1 MQILNITDNNYPN
14 KLLLIKNPPKKLY
27 VEGNIELLNKK
38 SLAIVGSR
46 KHTSYGENF
55 TKQFASQISN
65 YGICIISGLAIGI
78 DTIAHTYSKDSLG
91 KTIAVIGSGLN
102 KIYPQENIS
111 LAKEII
117 NNGGCIISE
126 YEPDS
131 DVIMSNFP
139 KRNRIIVGLS
149 DGVLISEA
157 TLKSGSTLTGHL
169 ALKEN
174 KKVFCLP
181 RNLGETKGAGTND
194 LIKSGAKLVTQPQD
208 ILKEF
213 NINYSENKEI
223 ISYKPKKEAILVKEE
238 YKELYKLITNKPI
251 NINDL
256 VKKSTLNITQLSAEL
271 TMMELE
277 GYIKSL
283 PGNEFVRL

>member
-14 KLLLIKNPPKKLY
+14 KLLSIKDPPKKLY
-27 VEGNIELLNKK
+27 IEGNIELLNKK

-65 YGICIISGLAIGI
+65 YGVCIISGLAIGI

-102 KIYPQENIS
+102 KIYPEENIL

-117 NNGGCIISE
+117 KNGGCLVSE

-131 DVIMSNFP
+131 EVIMSNFP

-149 DGVLISEA
+149 DGILVTEA
-157 TLKSGSTLTGHL
+157 ALKSGSTLTGHL
-169 ALKEN
+169 GLKEN
-174 KKVFCLP
+174 KKVFCFP

-194 LIKSGAKLVTQPQD
+194 LIKSGGKLVTHPQD

-213 NINYSENKEI
+213 NINYNENKEI
-223 ISYKPKKEAILVKEE
+223 NLSKPQKKITLVKDE
-238 YKELYKLITNKPI
+238 YKELYKLITNEPI

-256 VKKSTLNITQLSAEL
+256 AKKSNLNITQVSTKL